1 MRLHNKVAVVTG
13 GNKGI
18 GRGIVEHFLA
28 EGANVVA
35 FARDKQSL
43 SDLKQTHPQILTV
56 SGDVTKGQDLKRL
69 FQETEQHFGKID
81 ILVANSGVGERVSV
95 ADMKEAD
102 FDYIVNINYKGVY
115 FTVNY
120 ALPYLNDGAAIILIA
135 SVAAYITLHNHSIY
149 SSTKAAI
156 IKLAKNFARDL
167 AVRRIRVNSISPGII
182 ETPIFSKSLK
192 EDPDYLKKWQSLVPI
207 GRIGKPLDIA
217 YAACFLA
224 SDEATYIT
232 GTDLVIDGGLLA
244 NYQDPLVNMIT

>member
-28 EGANVVA
+28 EGAIVVA

-43 SDLKQTHPQILTV
+43 AELKQTHPQILAV
-56 SGDVTKGQDLKRL
+56 NGDVTKEQDLKRL
-69 FQETEQHFGKID
+69 FQETEQNFGKID
-81 ILVANSGVGERVSV
+81 ILIANSGVGERVSV

-102 FDYIVNINYKGVY
+102 FDYMVNINYKGTY
-115 FTVNY
+115 FTVNH
-120 ALPYLNDGAAIILIA
+120 ALSHLNDGAAIILIG
-135 SVAAYITLHNHSIY
+135 SVAAYITLHSHSIY

-156 IKLAKNFARDL
+156 IKLAENFARDL

-182 ETPIFSKSLK
+182 ETPIFNKALK

-207 GRIGKPLDIA
+207 GRIGTPLDIA

-232 GTDLVIDGGLLA
+232 GSDLVIDGGLLA
-244 NYQDPLVNMIT
+244 NYQDPLANIIP